1 LIHGGAKVNS
11 SARKNETESALVNA
25 LCSSDR
31 KGNPM
36 RCADT
41 KLVDI
46 LLRAGAI
53 VNPGFG
59 KSPLAHAAESGHVKA
74 VELLVSAGADVHFM
88 EECGSTP
95 LVSAVKCKTNIPD
108 GDVISIARILLEA
121 GADPQAKSRK
131 GPVIGFITV
140 LQKSIERRS
149 IDLIQ
154 LLLNNGARVTES
166 AFVCASE
173 YCDVNIAKLLLKF
186 GGKVTEMVI
195 GAAVKN
201 DDPKLVFFLLE
212 AADEKTRTRGKI
224 IALRKYLEQGKIDLV
239 DSLEAGGAQLGRNF
253 NLNYGIQKATE
264 RGDLRVLRL
273 LLDGESKFRA
283 RDIKPVGG
291 MLLTAIGNGR
301 YDIVEL
307 LLTSGAEVTGG
318 IGNETALL
326 AAIRLKDEHLVRKLL
341 IAGAQVST
349 TYSFGSAHD
358 DKDFQV
364 TFCLPTVAKWGHY
377 PLIWEMI
384 NAGAD
389 VNAQE
394 TGGSETSLYFAVEN
408 KDLPMVKL
416 LLDAGADVNAPMDT
430 TSGNR
435 ALEAACR
442 NNDREMVR
450 YLLDLGAEPDDES
463 LVAAVSRSLDLVRTL
478 LASRLNR
485 YKRFSKGFGCRALQR
500 AIELEHAEMIEILLT
515 SGIDANTVIRY
526 RIDEDI
532 LNPDIVIEESALRTA
547 IKTDK
552 SNSLWVVKI
561 LVCGGADLNSI
572 VGGNET
578 ALLAAINQ
586 NSLPLVKM
594 LIAAGANANLGIILG
609 VKRTPLQLAA
619 EKGSMDITKIL
630 LQHGADVNAPP
641 YDRYGATALQF
652 AAIGGYVG
660 LANLLI
666 ERGADVNA
674 SPAKVGGRTA
684 LEGAAE
690 HGRIDML
697 QLLLSAGAFI
707 GPGSEQY
714 ESARE
719 FAWENGHVSATRLLE
734 KHKAENS
741 SFMQPDMLGDFP
753 EWDTM
758 SMGLGSMGVESM
770 EFAPLDDFQF

>member
-1 LIHGGAKVNS
+1 
-11 SARKNETESALVNA
+11 
-25 LCSSDR
+25 
-31 KGNPM
+31 M
-36 RCADT
+36 
-41 KLVDI
+41 
-46 LLRAGAI
+46 
-53 VNPGFG
+53 
-59 KSPLAHAAESGHVKA
+59 
-74 VELLVSAGADVHFM
+74 
-88 EECGSTP
+88 
-95 LVSAVKCKTNIPD
+95 
-108 GDVISIARILLEA
+108 
-121 GADPQAKSRK
+121 
-131 GPVIGFITV
+131 
-140 LQKSIERRS
+140 
-149 IDLIQ
+149 
-154 LLLNNGARVTES
+154 
-166 AFVCASE
+166 
-173 YCDVNIAKLLLKF
+173 
-186 GGKVTEMVI
+186 
-195 GAAVKN
+195 
-201 DDPKLVFFLLE
+201 
-212 AADEKTRTRGKI
+212 
-224 IALRKYLEQGKIDLV
+224 
-239 DSLEAGGAQLGRNF
+239 
-253 NLNYGIQKATE
+253 
-264 RGDLRVLRL
+264 
-273 LLDGESKFRA
+273 
-283 RDIKPVGG
+283 
-291 MLLTAIGNGR
+291 
-301 YDIVEL
+301 VEL
-307 LLTSGAEVTGG
+307 LL
-318 IGNETALL
+318 
-326 AAIRLKDEHLVRKLL
+326 K
-341 IAGAQVST
+341 
-349 TYSFGSAHD
+349 
-358 DKDFQV
+358 
-364 TFCLPTVAKWGHY
+364 
-377 PLIWEMI
+377 
-384 NAGAD
+384 
-389 VNAQE
+389 
-394 TGGSETSLYFAVEN
+394 
-408 KDLPMVKL
+408 
-416 LLDAGADVNAPMDT
+416 AGADVNAPMAVI
-430 TSGNR
+430 SGNT
-435 ALEAACR
+435 ALEAACQ
-442 NNDREMVR
+442 NNDLQMVR
-450 YLLDLGAEPDDES
+450 YLLDLGAESEDGS
-463 LVAAVSRSLDLVRTL
+463 LVAAVSGSLELVRTL
-478 LASRLNR
+478 LASRWNR

-526 RIDEDI
+526 KIKDEDI

-552 SNSLWVVKI
+552 SNSLWVVKM

-594 LIAAGANANLGIILG
+594 LIAAGADANLGIVLG